1 MERKGLGRWR
11 LNGKERAGWTNGG
24 ETSPPAALSPACLGH
39 RMISNHGWIL
49 MCSYKLFLAV
59 FSWLKPFWH
68 NLHLP
73 LSLFLCFSASQV
85 KFCFIFLQ
93 IPGKANLTETIT
105 IYLVATWKRWE
116 IIIFFPSMMGKNWK
130 KVINRRSSKKQHRP
144 VTIHLPCEIPI
155 LSKTTPK
162 MIGFTNFKMNNFDL
176 WYFWI
181 RGVK

>member
-1 MERKGLGRWR
+1 MEVEWKG
-11 LNGKERAGWTNGG
+11 KGWVDKWFQIM
-24 ETSPPAALSPACLGH
+24 EQHPSS
-39 RMISNHGWIL
+39 SF
-49 MCSYKLFLAV
+49 KFFLAV
-59 FSWLKPFWH
+59 FLWLKPFWH

-105 IYLVATWKRWE
+105 ISLVAAWKRWE

-130 KVINRRSSKKQHRP
+130 KVINRRSSKKRHRP

-162 MIGFTNFKMNNFDL
+162 MIGFTNFKMDNFDL

-181 RGVK
+181 RGVKKARASPPPPPPPSRKKTWT